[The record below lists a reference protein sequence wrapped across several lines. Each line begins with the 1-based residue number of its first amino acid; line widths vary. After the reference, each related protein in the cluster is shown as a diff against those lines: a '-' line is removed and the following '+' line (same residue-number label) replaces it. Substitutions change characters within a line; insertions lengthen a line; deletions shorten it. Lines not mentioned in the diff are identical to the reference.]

1 MKKVALFDAKSYD
14 QDWFNKLKGQYGI
27 EVVYI
32 EEKLSPANVS
42 LAKGFDGV
50 VPFVNDDVSAETIEA
65 LKKEGISVIAMR
77 CAGYNNVDLAKA
89 KAKDVKVF
97 RVPAYSP
104 NAVAEH
110 AMAMLM
116 CLNRNLHKAHD
127 RCTGYNFA
135 LKGLTGFDLVG
146 KTAGVVGTG
155 KIGQVFINICKGL
168 GMKVIA
174 YDLFPADI
182 PDVEY
187 VSIDELFKRADVI
200 SLHCPQTPET
210 HHLVNKKSLALMKD
224 GVYIINTSR
233 GGLVN
238 APDLLEALKSGK
250 VGAAG
255 LDVYEFERGVF
266 FEDRTDDVPDD
277 DVLKLLLADP
287 NVLITAHQAFLTEEA
302 LQAIAEITLTNLKD
316 FFDGKTNG
324 NEVLE

>member
-1 MKKVALFDAKSYD
+1 MKRVALFDAKPYD
-14 QDWFNKLKGQYGI
+14 KEWFEKLKGNYDI

-32 EEKLSPANVS
+32 DEKLSPATVGM
-42 LAKGFDGV
+42 AKGFDGV

-65 LKKEGISVIAMR
+65 LIKDGMGVIAMR
-77 CAGYNNVDLAKA
+77 CAGYNNVDLTSAVGNIKI
-89 KAKDVKVF
+89 F

-110 AMAMLM
+110 AMALLM
-116 CLNRNLHKAHD
+116 CMNRNLHKAYD
-127 RCTGYNFA
+127 RCTGYNFS
-135 LKGLTGFDLVG
+135 LSGLTGFDLVG

-155 KIGQVFINICKGL
+155 KIGQVFINICKGF

-174 YDLFPADI
+174 HDLYPVDL

-187 VSIDELFKRADVI
+187 MDVDELFKKADVI

-210 HHLVNKKSLALMKD
+210 HHLINKNTLSLMKD

-238 APDLLEALKSGK
+238 APDLLDALESGK

-255 LDVYEFERGVF
+255 LDVYEYESGVF
-266 FEDRTDDVPDD
+266 FEDRRNDMPDD
-277 DVLKLLLADP
+277 DVLKRLLANP
-287 NVLITAHQAFLTEEA
+287 NVLVTAHQAFLTEEA
-302 LQAIAEITLTNLKD
+302 LQAIAEVTLGNLSD
-316 FFDGKTNG
+316 FFNGKPNN
-324 NEVLE
+324 NEVKL